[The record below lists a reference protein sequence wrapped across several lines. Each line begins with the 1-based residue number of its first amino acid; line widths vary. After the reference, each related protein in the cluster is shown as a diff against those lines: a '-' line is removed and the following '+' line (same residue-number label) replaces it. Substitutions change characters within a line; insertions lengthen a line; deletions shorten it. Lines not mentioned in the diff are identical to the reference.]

1 MRLEL
6 TGRTALVTG
15 GNVGIGRAIALA
27 LAEGGANVAVTYL
40 THAES
45 DVATSI
51 EALGRKSLSLQVDV
65 TDRAQVERAVET
77 VASSIGHID
86 ILVNNAGGLLGRVAL
101 SEMSDDHWR
110 QVIDLNLSSAMYCA
124 RAVAPQMP
132 GGVGRIVNISSLA
145 GRNGGGRGMVA
156 YATAKAGMIGLTR
169 ALAKELAPG
178 ISVNA
183 ISPGLILQTP
193 FHETFTP
200 ERDQLA
206 LIEGTLVKRAG
217 APMDV
222 AGAVMYFVSDRASF
236 VTGEVLDVNGGAY
249 FT

>member
-6 TGRTALVTG
+6 AGRTALVTG
-15 GNVGIGRAIALA
+15 GNIGIGRAIALA
-27 LAEGGANVAVTYL
+27 LAESGANVAVTYL

-45 DVATSI
+45 DVASAI
-51 EALGRKSLSLQVDV
+51 EALGRKSMSLQVDV
-65 TDRAQVERAVET
+65 TDSAQVERAVESVT
-77 VASSIGHID
+77 SSIGPID
-86 ILVNNAGGLLGRVAL
+86 ILVNNAGGLLGRVPM

-110 QVIDLNLSSAMYCA
+110 QVIDVNLSSAMYCA
-124 RAVAPQMP
+124 RAVAPRMP
-132 GGVGRIVNISSLA
+132 GGLGRIVNISSLA
-145 GRNGGGRGMVA
+145 GRNGGGRGMLA

-169 ALAKELAPG
+169 ALAKELSPG
-178 ISVNA
+178 ITVNA
-183 ISPGLILQTP
+183 ITPGLILQTP

-200 ERDQLA
+200 ERDQLT

-217 APMDV
+217 VPQDV
-222 AGAVMYFVSDRASF
+222 AGAVMFFVSDLASF